1 MPFLKQL
8 KIKHWIKN
16 TFVFIPLLVS
26 GNLFNSPLLLN
37 VLFGFFAFCTASSL
51 VYIFNDYWDFESD
64 KLHPVKK
71 NRPLASGEISINT
84 AFLLFIT
91 LALVLV
97 IIFSFLSLNSI
108 LVIVSYLII
117 NFFYTIYI
125 KNFAILDV
133 ISISLG
139 FVMRVQVGVFL
150 AYLDVSFWLLTISFC
165 LSMLL
170 SLGKRKAEL
179 DINKKN
185 KTRLV
190 LNQYNKKFI
199 FSLEIV
205 FIVSI
210 FIFYVMYT
218 LFSKNFPGNLD
229 LFSFSSL
236 FVLAGLLRYLQISA
250 SKELVMMEDP
260 VELLYKDGFLITCV
274 IFWIFYLM
282 ACIYLF

>member
-139 FVMRVQVGVFL
+139 FVMRVRSVYF
-150 AYLDVSFWLLTISFC
+150 
-165 LSMLL
+165 
-170 SLGKRKAEL
+170 
-179 DINKKN
+179 
-185 KTRLV
+185 
-190 LNQYNKKFI
+190 
-199 FSLEIV
+199 
-205 FIVSI
+205 
-210 FIFYVMYT
+210 
-218 LFSKNFPGNLD
+218 
-229 LFSFSSL
+229 
-236 FVLAGLLRYLQISA
+236 
-250 SKELVMMEDP
+250 
-260 VELLYKDGFLITCV
+260 
-274 IFWIFYLM
+274 
-282 ACIYLF
+282 